1 MSGFEESFEEIKK
14 KLGGKRGEELAEEIL
29 GILSD
34 GTSHSLKELV
44 ELTKTSKESVKTVL
58 NLLEEMGFVEREYR
72 LTEFGRRVLLPQE

>member
-1 MSGFEESFEEIKK
+1 MSGFEESFEEIKR